1 MFQELNNKKDIK
13 FKDIMNIK
21 SGIDSFSKLK
31 YNQLIQ
37 DISLDIINDVNNLF
51 INDLTNV
58 NKVLRW
64 FKRGL
69 TLELSIRKVKTE
81 LEIMKNCK
89 IRKRKQYQKLF
100 EQYNYC
106 N

>member
-1 MFQELNNKKDIK
+1 MLQELKNKKDIK
-13 FKDIMNIK
+13 FKDIMNLK

-51 INDLTNV
+51 INDLTSV

-81 LEIMKNCK
+81 LEIMENCK

>member
-1 MFQELNNKKDIK
+1 MLQELNNKKDIK
-13 FKDIMNIK
+13 FQDIMNIK

-51 INDLTNV
+51 INDLTSIS
-58 NKVLRW
+58 KVLRW

-69 TLELSIRKVKTE
+69 TLELSIKKVKTE
-81 LEIMKNCK
+81 LEIIENCK